1 MSLST
6 DSVIVILGPT
16 ACGKTSVAT
25 HLAAEIGA
33 EIVSAD
39 SRQVYRGMD
48 LGTGKDISE
57 YVVDGVEV
65 PYHLIDIVEPGSEY
79 NLFFFQNDFIN
90 AFNGI
95 NKRGN
100 YTILCGG
107 TGMYINSILKKN
119 RLLEVPIN
127 EELRI
132 ELRGLPVEELQ
143 KRVVN
148 LKSLHN
154 TTDLL
159 NVDRLVRAIEI
170 GEYEM
175 KNRDSLNSQFP
186 EFKSLV
192 FGINYDRE
200 IVMKRIN
207 DRLKQ
212 RLESGMIEEVEKLME
227 TGVTAEMLLFYG
239 LEYRYI
245 TRYIL
250 GEIDYNE
257 MFTLLNI
264 AIRQFAKRQMTYFRR
279 MEREG
284 VNINWIPE
292 ELNTEEKVA
301 YIREY
306 V

>member
-107 TGMYINSILKKN
+107 TGMYINSILKKK

-143 KRVVN
+143 KRVVS

-212 RLESGMIEEVEKLME
+212 RLDSGMIEEVEKLME

>member
-1 MSLST
+1 MSPST
-6 DSVIVILGPT
+6 NSVIVILGPT

-57 YVVDGVEV
+57 YVVNGVEV
-65 PYHLIDIVEPGSEY
+65 SYHLIDIVDPGSEY
-79 NLFFFQNDFIN
+79 NLFLFQNDFIN

-107 TGMYINSILKKN
+107 TGMYIESILKKK

-127 EELRI
+127 QELRI
-132 ELRGLPVEELQ
+132 ELEGLPIEELQ
-143 KRVVN
+143 KRIVS
-148 LKSLHN
+148 LRSLHN

-170 GEYEM
+170 CEYEM
-175 KNRDSLNSQFP
+175 KNRDSLALKFP

-200 IVMKRIN
+200 VVMKRIN
-207 DRLKQ
+207 DRLRQ
-212 RLESGMIEEVEKLME
+212 RFEGGMIEEVEKLIE
-227 TGVTAEMLLFYG
+227 VGVTTEMLFFYG

-245 TRYIL
+245 TRYIM
-250 GEIDYNE
+250 GEIGYDE

-279 MEREG
+279 MERGG

-301 YIREY
+301 YIKEY